1 MATKN
6 APWGCIRVRPGTTNR
21 LRKLAKSRDLKNT
34 AVIDLLVRGWDLL
47 TPDQQEKAFSPI
59 VKGAER

>member
-1 MATKN
+1 
-6 APWGCIRVRPGTTNR
+6 VRPGTTNR

-47 TPDQQEKAFSPI
+47 TPDQQEKAFSPV
-59 VKGAER
+59 VKGGDR